1 MIKKKKKLIQTSD
14 LPINNIIDNNNEDNI
29 ENIED
34 VIDKHIFSINELGLE
49 LDLLQSLLNYNF
61 TLKNYQN
68 YLDLFSYYSTHL
80 EIIEED
86 INFLITQHK
95 KQIYQ
100 RWINKQQTFSNLPIT
115 DLTNLSSQLWFPTK
129 ISETSNTINNG
140 ILSKIDSDSWFKIN
154 LISKD
159 EPDNIFC
166 KPCHIFNKYN
176 TQKNK
181 LLSSVLKNNEN
192 NENIIKQIASTQKEI
207 DDSPEKFNPLK
218 KKFKKS
224 KNKLTNVDPTKQGCT
239 FVETKIFNEIK
250 YGKYCNQLCIN
261 DLNVC
266 KNHINKNIL
275 QYDILAENLC
285 QHIITQKSGGKNGN
299 EIVDRKGM
307 TCGDFTFNS
316 KNEKYCLI
324 HSKRHK
330 DQELEDKKTVE
341 RTFQVRIYPNVQ
353 QKNKLEDIFGSKRKT
368 YNLCV
373 ENKIGDT
380 LSETECKKKFVTDIK
395 NDEKLDFLT
404 NTPEDIRTFAVKEYY
419 TNYNNAN
426 EMYIKKQENEKY
438 KRDNYLN
445 YKHVN
450 IKKPKLTFQEKK
462 DNQSIN
468 IEKKLVKMK
477 ENEIYVYPRIFKN
490 DSLKIRNRQ
499 IKHDKKLKKILDGT
513 LNHDIKIIKTI
524 TNKYYICFMT
534 DNEVLETKELTKI
547 AAIDTNLRNL
557 GTSYSEDK
565 CYEFGADIYET
576 IIPMINKR
584 EKLKKEYKQNIK
596 KIINGRI
603 EQKEF
608 EKSKMEYRKQE
619 EKIKNSINDLHY
631 KVINKLIN
639 EGYTLILIP
648 KLNIRQMLE
657 RSETPKIVKK
667 IAQIERHMTF
677 IKRMKEK
684 AELRGI
690 TIKIINENMTSQIC
704 GKCFS
709 KYKFSGE
716 IYNCTNCKSI
726 MGRDVNSARNIY
738 MKEIGK
744 TIEITKYIESI

>member
-1 MIKKKKKLIQTSD
+1 MIKKKKKLIQTLD
-14 LPINNIIDNNNEDNI
+14 IHINNNNEDV
-29 ENIED
+29 ED
-34 VIDKHIFSINELGLE
+34 IIDKHIFSIKELESQLNQ
-49 LDLLQSLLNYNF
+49 LQSLLNDNF

-68 YLDLFSYYSTHL
+68 YLDLFSYYSTNL
-80 EIIEED
+80 EIIQED
-86 INFLITQHK
+86 VNFLINQHK
-95 KQIYQ
+95 QQTYQ
-100 RWINKQQTFSNLPIT
+100 RWVDKQQTFSNLPINE
-115 DLTNLSSQLWFPTK
+115 LTNLSSQLWFPTK
-129 ISETSNTINNG
+129 ISEISDVIKNG
-140 ILSKIDSDSWFKIN
+140 TLSKIDSESWFKIN

-166 KPCHIFNKYN
+166 KPCNIFNKYN
-176 TQKNK
+176 SQKNK
-181 LLSSVLKNNEN
+181 LLSTVLNNEN
-192 NENIIKQIASTQKEI
+192 DENIIQQITSTQKEI

-224 KNKLTNVDPTKQGCT
+224 KNKLTKFDPNKQGCT
-239 FVETKIFNEIK
+239 FVETTTFNEIK
-250 YGKYCNQLCIN
+250 YGKYCNQICTN
-261 DLNVC
+261 NLNIC
-266 KNHINKNIL
+266 KNHTNKTIL
-275 QYDILAENLC
+275 QYDMLSENLC

-307 TCGDFTFNS
+307 ICGEFTFNS

-330 DQELEDKKTVE
+330 DQELENKKTVE
-341 RTFQVRIYPNVQ
+341 RTFQVRVYPNIQ
-353 QKNKLEDIFGSKRKT
+353 QQNKLEEFFGSKRKT

-380 LSETECKKKFVTDIK
+380 LNETECKKKIVTDIK
-395 NDEKLDFLT
+395 NDENLDFLI

-445 YKHVN
+445 YKHVD

-462 DNQSIN
+462 DSQSIN
-468 IEKKLVKMK
+468 IEKKLVKTK

-499 IKHDKKLKKILDGT
+499 LKHDKKLKKILEGT

-534 DNEVLETKELTKI
+534 DNEVVETKKQTKI
-547 AAIDTNLRNL
+547 VAIDTNIRNL

-565 CYEFGADIYET
+565 SYEFGADIYET

-584 EKLKKEYKQNIK
+584 EKLKKEYKKNIK

-608 EKSKMEYRKQE
+608 ERSKMEYRKQE
-619 EKIKNSINDLHY
+619 EKIKNSIDDLHY
-631 KVINKLIN
+631 KVINKLMN

-648 KLNIRQMLE
+648 KLNIRKMLE
-657 RSETPKIVKK
+657 SSETPKIIKK

-677 IKRMKEK
+677 IKRLKEK

-690 TIKIINENMTSQIC
+690 RIKIINENMTTQIC

-716 IYNCTNCKSI
+716 IYNCINCKSI
-726 MGRDVNSARNIY
+726 IGRDINSARNIY

-744 TIEITKYIESI
+744 TIEITKYLHTI